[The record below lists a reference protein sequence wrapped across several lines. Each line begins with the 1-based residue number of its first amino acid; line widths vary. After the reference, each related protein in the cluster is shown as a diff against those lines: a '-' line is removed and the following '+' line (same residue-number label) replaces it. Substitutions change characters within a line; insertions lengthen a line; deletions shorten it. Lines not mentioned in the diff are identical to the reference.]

1 MLCVDASIFSKRI
14 WVYEY
19 PSDILPTVR
28 MSSYRPPHRR
38 NVWPDREAEK
48 REAARKAEEEI
59 RKKNEMNETNFPTL
73 STARPVSALG
83 GNRFAELAQRWAVDD
98 EVDRRMTDYK
108 NAQKAAD
115 KRETDEIVA
124 HRVRRRRDA
133 RHDEEQDEEE
143 LAPLPQAPPQNT
155 LGIEDDIGWTE
166 VKRKTQ
172 KPRRELTIEE
182 LDERARRQEEDNRD
196 DEFNGHLFE
205 SNRHDHDRV

>member
-1 MLCVDASIFSKRI
+1 
-14 WVYEY
+14 
-19 PSDILPTVR
+19 
-28 MSSYRPPHRR
+28 MSSYRPPYRR

-48 REAARKAEEEI
+48 REAARKAEEEEK
-59 RKKNEMNETNFPTL
+59 RRTEMNETNFPTL
-73 STARPVSALG
+73 STAHPMNSRDAFG

-115 KRETDEIVA
+115 KRETDEIMA

-143 LAPLPQAPPQNT
+143 LAPLPEIPRPVT
-155 LGIEDDIGWTE
+155 TGIEDDVGWTE
-166 VKRKTQ
+166 VKRKTR
-172 KPRRELTIEE
+172 KPKRELTVEE
-182 LDERARRQEEDNRD
+182 MDERERLRQEEERRE
-196 DEFNGHLFE
+196 DEFNSHLFE